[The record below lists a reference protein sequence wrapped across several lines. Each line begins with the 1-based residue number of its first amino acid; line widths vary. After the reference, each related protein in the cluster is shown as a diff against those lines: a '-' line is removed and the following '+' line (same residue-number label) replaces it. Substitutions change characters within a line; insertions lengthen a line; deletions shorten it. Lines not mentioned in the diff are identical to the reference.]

1 MRSHASRLRRIRLQR
16 LLGAT
21 AVVVAIA
28 IAPASAQADEA
39 TPAPSS
45 SAPSSS
51 PASPGEPPAST
62 TTEPPKAESKR
73 TAWPWIVL
81 GTGLALVA
89 TSAVF
94 AGLTVHEDDKRE
106 EAEQKLFGLTPNDA
120 QYKTLQTE
128 VENRKDRS
136 SSNRTTSIV
145 FGTVGFLTIAGSI
158 LWWYFEGAASEPKA
172 ATKPRLTPA
181 LGPGYAG
188 AAMGFAF

>member
-1 MRSHASRLRRIRLQR
+1 MRR
-16 LLGAT
+16 LLGA
-21 AVVVAIA
+21 AVVVALA
-28 IAPASAQADEA
+28 LAPASARADEA
-39 TPAPSS
+39 APAPSS

-51 PASPGEPPAST
+51 AAPPAEPSAST
-62 TTEPPKAESKR
+62 TTEPPKVESKR
-73 TAWPWIVL
+73 TAWPWVVL

-136 SSNRTTSIV
+136 ASNRTTSIV

-172 ATKPRLTPA
+172 ATRPRLTPA
-181 LGPGYAG
+181 FGPGYAG
-188 AAMGFAF
+188 AAMGMSF